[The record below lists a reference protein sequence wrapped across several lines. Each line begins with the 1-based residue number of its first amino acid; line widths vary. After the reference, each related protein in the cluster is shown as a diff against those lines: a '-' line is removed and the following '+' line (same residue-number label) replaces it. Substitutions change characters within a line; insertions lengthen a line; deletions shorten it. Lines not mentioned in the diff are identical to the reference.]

1 MAEELKARV
10 AIAAL
15 VAATARDSVE
25 ERTMKIESTGV
36 LSDLAAMPHRVAV
49 EYCRERIEECSRAI
63 DIAEGR
69 VQPEPQR
76 VVLAQ
81 CIPLFPRGRA

>member
-1 MAEELKARV
+1 V

-15 VAATARDSVE
+15 VAATARDGVE
-25 ERTMKIESTGV
+25 ERAMKIETSGV
-36 LSDLAAMPHRVAV
+36 IEELAAMPHRAAV

-81 CIPLFPRGRA
+81 CIPLFPMGRV

>member
-1 MAEELKARV
+1 
-10 AIAAL
+10 
-15 VAATARDSVE
+15 
-25 ERTMKIESTGV
+25 MKIETSGV
-36 LSDLAAMPHRVAV
+36 IEELAAMPHRAAV

-81 CIPLFPRGRA
+81 CIPLFPMGRV

>member
-1 MAEELKARV
+1 
-10 AIAAL
+10 
-15 VAATARDSVE
+15 
-25 ERTMKIESTGV
+25 MKIESTGL
-36 LSDLAAMPHRVAV
+36 LSELAAMPHRVAV

-69 VQPEPQR
+69 VQPEPPR

-81 CIPLFPRGRA
+81 CMPLFPRGRA